1 MKVRNLEGE
10 FGKRP
15 LLAFADAKSLAATV
29 TKDAGQ
35 LSDKRV
41 KILVSQIKEI
51 LNEGIPPKKVRPR
64 FTGVTRRKW
73 LPMC

>member
-15 LLAFADAKSLAATV
+15 LLAFADAKSLEATV